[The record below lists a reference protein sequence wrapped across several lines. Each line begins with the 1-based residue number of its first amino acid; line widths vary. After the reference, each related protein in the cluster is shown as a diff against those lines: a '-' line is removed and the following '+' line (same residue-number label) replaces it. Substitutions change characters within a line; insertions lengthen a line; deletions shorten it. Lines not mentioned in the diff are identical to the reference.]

1 LSGEVYQTNKQ
12 HNLDLPNTAGDILFG
27 KFGIEAGFALK
38 IKKHKTTKQALKKII
53 IIFLSFMLLMPS
65 FGSFCV
71 YTTFKLN
78 QDEISKT
85 ICVQRKML
93 FNSCNG
99 RCELQKSL
107 KKYAD
112 NEKKMH
118 DNLKEKAE
126 VIYIHTISL
135 SNLKLVLPITTRK
148 AIFAYFDKKPIS
160 VSNSTFHPP
169 SYFI

>member
-1 LSGEVYQTNKQ
+1 MEYKLELYT
-12 HNLDLPNTAGDILFG
+12 LI
-27 KFGIEAGFALK
+27 
-38 IKKHKTTKQALKKII
+38 IKYNFKTTKQTLKKII
-53 IIFLSFMLLMPS
+53 IIFLSFMLLVPS
-65 FGSFCV
+65 FGSFFV
-71 YTTFKLN
+71 YTKFKLN

-85 ICVQRKML
+85 ICVQRKMI

-112 NEKKMH
+112 NEKKMQ

-126 VIYIHTISL
+126 VVYIQNSTA
-135 SNLKLVLPITTRK
+135 NNFKLIVPIESRTVL
-148 AIFAYFDKKPIS
+148 FAYFDKKPIS
-160 VSNSTFHPP
+160 VSNATFHPP

>member
-1 LSGEVYQTNKQ
+1 
-12 HNLDLPNTAGDILFG
+12 
-27 KFGIEAGFALK
+27 
-38 IKKHKTTKQALKKII
+38 
-53 IIFLSFMLLMPS
+53 MLLMPS

-78 QDEISKT
+78 QEEISKT
-85 ICVQRKML
+85 ICVQRKMI

-126 VIYIHTISL
+126 VIYIQNISL
-135 SNLKLVLPITTRK
+135 SNFKLVAPITSRK
-148 AIFAYFDKKPIS
+148 AIFAYSDKKPIS
-160 VSNSTFHPP
+160 VSNATFHPP
-169 SYFI
+169 SYLI

>member
-1 LSGEVYQTNKQ
+1 
-12 HNLDLPNTAGDILFG
+12 
-27 KFGIEAGFALK
+27 
-38 IKKHKTTKQALKKII
+38 
-53 IIFLSFMLLMPS
+53 MLLVPS
-65 FGSFCV
+65 FGSFFV
-71 YTTFKLN
+71 YTSFKLN

-112 NEKKMH
+112 NEKKMQN
-118 DNLKEKAE
+118 NLKEKAE
-126 VIYIHTISL
+126 VVYIQNTTT
-135 SNLKLVLPITTRK
+135 NNFRLVASIEPK
-148 AIFAYFDKKPIS
+148 AENFASFDSKPIS
-160 VSNSTFHPP
+160 VSNATFHPP

>member
-1 LSGEVYQTNKQ
+1 MR
-12 HNLDLPNTAGDILFG
+12 
-27 KFGIEAGFALK
+27 K
-38 IKKHKTTKQALKKII
+38 IV

-78 QDEISKT
+78 QEEISKT
-85 ICVQRKML
+85 ICVQRKMV

-107 KKYAD
+107 KKYTD
-112 NEKKMH
+112 NEKKMQ

-126 VIYIHTISL
+126 VIYIQNISL
-135 SNLKLVLPITTRK
+135 SNFKLVAPIRSRK
-148 AIFAYFDKKPIS
+148 AVFAYFDKKPIS
-160 VSNSTFHPP
+160 VSNATFHPP
-169 SYFI
+169 SHMI

>member
-1 LSGEVYQTNKQ
+1 MR
-12 HNLDLPNTAGDILFG
+12 
-27 KFGIEAGFALK
+27 K
-38 IKKHKTTKQALKKII
+38 IV

-71 YTTFKLN
+71 YTAFKLN
-78 QDEISKT
+78 QEEISKT

-107 KKYAD
+107 KKYDD
-112 NEKKMH
+112 NEKRMH

-126 VIYIHTISL
+126 VIYIQNIIVTDFKIIPPTESRA
-135 SNLKLVLPITTRK
+135 K
-148 AIFAYFDKKPIS
+148 IFAPTDKKPVS
-160 VSNSTFHPP
+160 VSNATFHPP
-169 SYFI
+169 SYLI

>member
-1 LSGEVYQTNKQ
+1 
-12 HNLDLPNTAGDILFG
+12 
-27 KFGIEAGFALK
+27 
-38 IKKHKTTKQALKKII
+38 
-53 IIFLSFMLLMPS
+53 MLLVPS
-65 FGSFCV
+65 FGNFFV
-71 YTTFKLN
+71 YTSFKLN

-112 NEKKMH
+112 NEKKMQN
-118 DNLKEKAE
+118 NLKEKSE
-126 VIYIHTISL
+126 VVYIQNTITPKF
-135 SNLKLVLPITTRK
+135 KLVAPIVSK
-148 AIFAYFDKKPIS
+148 AKLFAILDKKPIS
-160 VSNSTFHPP
+160 VSIATFRPP

>member
-1 LSGEVYQTNKQ
+1 MLAFNNNK
-12 HNLDLPNTAGDILFG
+12 NVFLLP
-27 KFGIEAGFALK
+27 
-38 IKKHKTTKQALKKII
+38 KQRNQILKKFII
-53 IIFLSFMLLMPS
+53 IVLSCMLLVPS
-65 FGSFCV
+65 FGSFFV
-71 YTTFKLN
+71 YTSFKLN

-112 NEKKMH
+112 NEKKMQN
-118 DNLKEKAE
+118 NLKEKVE
-126 VIYIHTISL
+126 IVYIQNTIT
-135 SNLKLVLPITTRK
+135 NEFKLVSPIESK
-148 AIFAYFDKKPIS
+148 AKLFAVLDQKPIA
-160 VSNSTFHPP
+160 VATTTFRPP